1 MALRTET
8 EQQADDL
15 RALAQA
21 ALADGAVTALR
32 DVRVD
37 QVGNS
42 LLLSGMVTSFYHKQL
57 AQEQV
62 RLAVGEI
69 EIVNSIVVL

>member
-1 MALRTET
+1 MAERTET
-8 EQQADDL
+8 DTPARDL
-15 RALAQA
+15 QALALA
-21 ALADGAVTALR
+21 ALAESAIAALHGL
-32 DVRVD
+32 RVD

-69 EIVNSIVVL
+69 EIVNSIIVL

>member
-1 MALRTET
+1 MAQRTET
-8 EQQADDL
+8 EQRADDL
-15 RALAQA
+15 RALAQS
-21 ALADGAVTALR
+21 ALADGGVTALR
-32 DVRVD
+32 EVRVD

>member
-8 EQQADDL
+8 EQRADDL

-21 ALADGAVTALR
+21 ALADDSIPALR
-32 DVRVD
+32 DVRVE

-42 LLLSGMVTSFYHKQL
+42 LLLSGLVTSFYHKQL
-57 AQEQV
+57 AQEKV
-62 RLAVGEI
+62 RAAVGQV

>member
-8 EQQADDL
+8 EQRADDL
-15 RALAQA
+15 RSLAQE
-21 ALADGAVTALR
+21 ALADDSVAALR
-32 DVRVD
+32 DVRVE

-42 LLLSGMVTSFYHKQL
+42 LLLSGLVTSFYHKQL
-57 AQEQV
+57 AQEKV
-62 RLAVGEI
+62 RVAVGEV

>member
-1 MALRTET
+1 MALRTELDFG
-8 EQQADDL
+8 ASDL
-15 RALAQA
+15 RTAAQA
-21 ALADGAVTALR
+21 ALTDGPIAALR
-32 DVRVD
+32 GVRVE
-37 QVGNS
+37 QAGNS

-62 RLAVGEI
+62 RLAVGDV

>member
-1 MALRTET
+1 MALRLEADGQT
-8 EQQADDL
+8 DDL
-15 RALAQA
+15 RALAQSALAEAPIA
-21 ALADGAVTALR
+21 ALRELR
-32 DVRVD
+32 VE

-62 RLAVGEI
+62 RLAVGDV
-69 EIVNSIVVL
+69 EIVNSIIVL

>member
-1 MALRTET
+1 MAQRTELD
-8 EQQADDL
+8 AGAKDL
-15 RALAQA
+15 RAIAQA
-21 ALADGAVTALR
+21 ALAEGAVAALR
-32 DVRVD
+32 DIHVE

-62 RLAVGEI
+62 RLAVGDA

>member
-8 EQQADDL
+8 EQRADDL

-21 ALADGAVTALR
+21 ALAEGAVAALR
-32 DVRVD
+32 EVRVD

-57 AQEQV
+57 AHEQV
-62 RLAVGEI
+62 RLAVGDI